1 MMVALVMDENTDGFL
16 NMFEQAGAA
25 AVRQNLA
32 KGIYDKRKSARA
44 KAWLAEKGKLRS
56 AASKAGATAIA
67 REAQKEAARSAD
79 AAERSA
85 EAAERQARAAETANK
100 MARSAIGISIASI
113 LITILLALIMRR

>member
-1 MMVALVMDENTDGFL
+1 MDENTDGFL

-32 KGIYDKRKSARA
+32 KGIYDNRKSARA

-79 AAERSA
+79 AAEHTHLPVL
-85 EAAERQARAAETANK
+85 EALPKPRRRADARARRQLRGSTSLEAKDVSLRE
-100 MARSAIGISIASI
+100 IG
-113 LITILLALIMRR
+113 